1 MLPRA
6 GGKCPA
12 MARDE
17 NFPTLAGELKVLGDS
32 HGRQHCFPGPRG
44 DRMYHLRTRDK
55 SIAFSPETLSGGE
68 KSTHVSNH
76 SGTGL
81 SSTVARSC
89 KPRGNARAVA
99 SAARELLGHVL
110 AMASRPS
117 RGHSGVGQSCLT
129 CLTWASLHDA
139 SPNHLAFR
147 GVLFPLASPCLS

>member
-12 MARDE
+12 MARDD

-32 HGRQHCFPGPRG
+32 HRRQHCFPGPRG

-99 SAARELLGHVL
+99 SAARELYTWPCAGNGLTTFKRTFRCWAKLLDMLDVGL
-110 AMASRPS
+110 PS
-117 RGHSGVGQSCLT
+117 
-129 CLTWASLHDA
+129 
-139 SPNHLAFR
+139 
-147 GVLFPLASPCLS
+147 